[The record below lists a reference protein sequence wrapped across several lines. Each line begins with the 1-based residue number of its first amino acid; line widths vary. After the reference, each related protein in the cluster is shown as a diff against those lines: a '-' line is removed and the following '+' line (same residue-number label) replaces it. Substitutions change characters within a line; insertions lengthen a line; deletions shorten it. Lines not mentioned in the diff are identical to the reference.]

1 MGIDYI
7 GLMRFL
13 PGVQK
18 PDKRLNFK
26 QKLKWTGLILVLFF
40 VMSQI
45 IVWGVDVNAVQHF
58 MFLETVLG
66 SSMGSLVTLGIG
78 PIVTASIILQL
89 LVGSGILNWDTH
101 TKEGKMRF
109 MGTQKILAIF
119 FCFFEAIAFVV
130 FGAIPAAG
138 GQFVMLALILQLAAG
153 GILVMLMDEV
163 VSKWGI
169 GSGVSLFI
177 AAGVSKTI
185 IIRTLSF
192 IGEGSPVGAIP
203 SAIISAMAGRPE
215 ASLISLIPLFFTII
229 VFIIVGYAQLM
240 KVEIPLTMGRVRGF
254 GYRHPLKFI
263 YASNIPVILT
273 SALLANM
280 EIFSRMLHSRG
291 FSLLGTFD
299 AEGQIIGGLIYYL
312 SPPRSNTISNIVVS
326 TISGVSIPPA
336 AFTWITY
343 TLFMVIGS
351 IIFSVFWISTTGMDS
366 KSVAKQLH
374 GMGLGIPGF
383 RRDIRIIEKILDR
396 YILAL
401 SIMGGIFVGLLAS
414 FADFAGAFGSG
425 TGILLTV
432 MIIFNFYEQ
441 ITQQHMEDM
450 NPSVRKFLGK

>member
-1 MGIDYI
+1 MAFNYLW
-7 GLMRFL
+7 LMKFI

-18 PDKRLNFK
+18 PERRLNFK
-26 QKLKWTGLILVLFF
+26 QKLKWTGLILLLFF
-40 VMSQI
+40 IMGQVML
-45 IVWGVDVNAVQHF
+45 WGVDLDAVQHF
-58 MFLETVLG
+58 LFLETVMG
-66 SSMGSLVTLGIG
+66 STMGSLVTLGIG

-89 LVGSGILNWDTH
+89 LTGSGILNWDMSTH
-101 TKEGKMRF
+101 EGKMRF
-109 MGTQKILAIF
+109 MGTQKMLALF

-138 GQFVMLALILQLAAG
+138 GPFIMLVLILQLAAG
-153 GILVMLMDEV
+153 GIMIMLMDEV

-185 IIRTLSF
+185 IIRSLSF
-192 IGEGSPVGAIP
+192 IGEGGPVGAIP
-203 SAIISAMAGRPE
+203 SAIISFMAGRPDG
-215 ASLISLIPLFFTII
+215 ALISLIPLVFTIV
-229 VFIIVGYAQLM
+229 VFLFVGYAQLM
-240 KVEIPLTMGRVRGF
+240 KVEIPLTLGRVRGF

-280 EIFSRMLHSRG
+280 EIFSRMLSDKG
-291 FSLLGTFD
+291 FGIFGTFSP
-299 AEGQIIGGLIYYL
+299 EGQVTGGLLYFL
-312 SPPRSNTISNIVVS
+312 SPPRANTLSNLVVS

-343 TLFMVIGS
+343 ALFMIGGS
-351 IIFSVFWISTTGMDS
+351 ILFSVFWVTTAGMDS
-366 KSVAKQLH
+366 KTVAKQLH

-383 RRDIRIIEKILDR
+383 RRDIRIIEKILDK

-401 SIMGGIFVGLLAS
+401 SVMGGAFVGILAS
-414 FADFAGAFGSG
+414 FADFTGAFGSG

-432 MIIFNFYEQ
+432 MIIFNLYEQ
-441 ITQQHMEDM
+441 ITKQHLEDM
-450 NPSVRKFLGK
+450 NPAVRKFLGT

>member
-1 MGIDYI
+1 MAFNYLA
-7 GLMRFL
+7 LMKFL

-18 PDKRLNFK
+18 PEKRLNFK
-26 QKLKWTGLILVLFF
+26 QKLKWTGLILILFF

-45 IVWGVDVNAVQHF
+45 IVWGVDLDAVQHF
-58 MFLETVLG
+58 LFLETVLG

-89 LVGSGILNWDTH
+89 LTGSGILNWDMSSH
-101 TKEGKMRF
+101 AGKMKF

-119 FCFFEAIAFVV
+119 FCFFEAIAFVM

-138 GQFVMLALILQLAAG
+138 GLPIMIVLIIQLAAG
-153 GILVMLMDEV
+153 GLLIMLMDEV

-185 IIRTLSF
+185 IIRTISF
-192 IGEGSPVGAIP
+192 IGDGTPTGAIP
-203 SAIISAMAGRPE
+203 SAIMSFMAGRPE
-215 ASLISLIPLFFTII
+215 GAFISLIPLIFTII
-229 VFIIVGYAQLM
+229 VFLFVGYAQLM
-240 KVEIPLTMGRVRGF
+240 KVEIPLTMGSVRGF

-273 SALLANM
+273 SALLANF
-280 EIFSRMLHSRG
+280 EIFSRMLSERG
-291 FSLLGTFD
+291 LSIFGSFN
-299 AEGQIIGGLIYYL
+299 AEGQVIGGLLYFI
-312 SPPRSNTISNIVVS
+312 SPPRQNTLSNLVVS
-326 TISGVSIPPA
+326 TISGVSIPSG
-336 AFTWITY
+336 AFTWISY

-351 IIFSVFWISTTGMDS
+351 IIFSVFWVTTAGMDS
-366 KSVAKQLH
+366 KTVAKQLH
-374 GMGLGIPGF
+374 GMGMGIPGF

-401 SIMGGIFVGLLAS
+401 SVMGGAFVGLLAS
-414 FADFAGAFGSG
+414 FADFTGAFGSG

-432 MIIFNFYEQ
+432 MIIFNLYEQ
-441 ITQQHMEDM
+441 ITKQHLEDM
-450 NPSVRKFLGK
+450 NPAVRKFLGS